1 MIIKEMENPDYFL
14 VESDDKTVACVM
26 TTRLTSR
33 DVRGWQVE
41 AIRIGVHPETHEEI
55 WVPVRV
61 DKWDTP
67 KIFPSMSAALS
78 NVERTIKNLSIK
90 LYPPTRGG

>member
-1 MIIKEMENPDYFL
+1 MIIKEMEDSEFLL
-14 VESDDKTVACVM
+14 VESDDKTVACSV
-26 TTRLTSR
+26 TPTPTLR
-33 DVRGWQVE
+33 DGMGWEVE
-41 AIRIGVHPETHEEI
+41 EIRIGIRPETHEEI

-90 LYPPTRGG
+90 L